1 MLRNLGSTNI
11 KIAPLVL
18 GTDNFANPT
27 PEVESIEIIN
37 RALDSGINMLDTS
50 NSYSNGESERII
62 GKALK
67 KSGRRN
73 DCIIATKVFYPT
85 GPGKYDQGLSGKA
98 IIKACEDSLK
108 RLQTDY
114 IDLYQLHRPDYSIPQ
129 EESLKAL
136 AQLQKEGKIRHIGSS
151 TAPTP
156 RVLEGLMISRDKG
169 YPEFITEQPPYN
181 LLDRSIE
188 NELLPMCI
196 SHNLGVITWSPLAMG
211 ILAGRYTDYHTRPKD
226 SRSVLRG
233 GIYADRITQKGID
246 KGNQFIRLARQYN
259 YNPAQMALLWV
270 KDQQG
275 ITAPIMGPRTLDQLN
290 DFLPVAE
297 MTLPDEIRA
306 ACDDIVAPG
315 TSVAN
320 FHNSM

>member
-1 MLRNLGSTNI
+1 
-11 KIAPLVL
+11 
-18 GTDNFANPT
+18 
-27 PEVESIEIIN
+27 
-37 RALDSGINMLDTS
+37 
-50 NSYSNGESERII
+50 
-62 GKALK
+62 
-67 KSGRRN
+67 
-73 DCIIATKVFYPT
+73 
-85 GPGKYDQGLSGKA
+85 
-98 IIKACEDSLK
+98 
-108 RLQTDY
+108 
-114 IDLYQLHRPDYSIPQ
+114 
-129 EESLKAL
+129 
-136 AQLQKEGKIRHIGSS
+136 
-151 TAPTP
+151 
-156 RVLEGLMISRDKG
+156 
-169 YPEFITEQPPYN
+169 
-181 LLDRSIE
+181 
-188 NELLPMCI
+188 
-196 SHNLGVITWSPLAMG
+196 NLGVITWSPLAMG

>member
-169 YPEFITEQPPYN
+169 YPEFITE
-181 LLDRSIE
+181 
-188 NELLPMCI
+188 
-196 SHNLGVITWSPLAMG
+196 
-211 ILAGRYTDYHTRPKD
+211 
-226 SRSVLRG
+226 
-233 GIYADRITQKGID
+233 
-246 KGNQFIRLARQYN
+246 
-259 YNPAQMALLWV
+259 
-270 KDQQG
+270 
-275 ITAPIMGPRTLDQLN
+275 
-290 DFLPVAE
+290 
-297 MTLPDEIRA
+297 
-306 ACDDIVAPG
+306 
-315 TSVAN
+315 
-320 FHNSM
+320 